1 VRRFTLITII
11 VLFVLIVGAAVYQI
25 ALASRD
31 QDPFPGPVSGTP
43 LPQVQP
49 SPSA

>member
-11 VLFVLIVGAAVYQI
+11 VLFGLIVAAAIYQLM
-25 ALASRD
+25 LAGRD
-31 QDPFPGPVSGTP
+31 RPLYPGPVSGTP
-43 LPQVQP
+43 FPTV

>member
-11 VLFVLIVGAAVYQI
+11 VLSVLIAGAAVCQVT
-25 ALASRD
+25 LASRD
-31 QDPFPGPVSGTP
+31 QGPFPDPVSGTP

-49 SPSA
+49 SPEA

>member
-11 VLFVLIVGAAVYQI
+11 VLSVLIAGAAIYQI

-31 QDPFPGPVSGTP
+31 QAPYPGPISGTP
-43 LPQVQP
+43 LPQVTP
-49 SPSA
+49 SP

>member
-11 VLFVLIVGAAVYQI
+11 VLSVLIAGAAAYQV

-31 QDPFPGPVSGTP
+31 RGPFPGPVSGTP
-43 LPQVQP
+43 LPEITP
-49 SPSA
+49 SPAG